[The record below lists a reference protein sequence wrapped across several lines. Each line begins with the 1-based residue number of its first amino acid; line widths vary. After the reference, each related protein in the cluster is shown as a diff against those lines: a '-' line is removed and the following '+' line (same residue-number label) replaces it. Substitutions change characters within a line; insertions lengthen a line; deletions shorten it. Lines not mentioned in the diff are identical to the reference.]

1 VVMRRFAAKA
11 RQDSQIVF
19 EERESS
25 LA

>member
-1 VVMRRFAAKA
+1 MRRFAAKA
-11 RQDSQIVF
+11 RQDPPIVF